1 MKPKA
6 LSEKQI
12 QTTCDDFMIL
22 DGWRIIKTDLPHLRG
37 LGVQE
42 KGMPDRC
49 YIRYSGLAYTAE
61 RGWAARAISEVLW
74 VEFKKRKGV
83 VGRHQS
89 AWHRKEQAR
98 GGMVWVATQE
108 FEPTIEGFLAFYRS
122 NKLLKHTLT
131 FNWQANS

>member
-12 QTTCDDFMIL
+12 QATCDDFMIL

-42 KGMPDRC
+42 RGMPDRC
-49 YIRYSGLAYTAE
+49 YIRYSESGIAPTTMRAWS
-61 RGWAARAISEVLW
+61 GAATSEVLW
-74 VEFKKRKGV
+74 VEFKARKGV

-89 AWHRKEQAR
+89 EWHWKEQAR
-98 GGMVWVATQE
+98 GGIVWVATQE
-108 FEPTIEGFLAFYRS
+108 FEPTIEGFIAFYRS
-122 NKLLKHTLT
+122 NKLLKHTFT
-131 FNWQANS
+131 FNW